1 METLDNVIQKQISK
15 SLLSFMKL
23 VDPDKR
29 FGFDTPLIEKWNRLT
44 LEEQRKLY
52 LYLLYRK
59 WRGEP
64 FYGTPYEIICNCHP
78 YPTNWNGRPMI
89 NSLMKST
96 TKMVRAKFGGSYGIY
111 TLDEARVWQM
121 TELLRCNCLGRHPM
135 PGQETKK
142 AGIACRES

>member
-1 METLDNVIQKQISK
+1 METIDDVIAKNRSIEHLWKIIDPEKKHPYATCLDKWYR
-15 SLLSFMKL
+15 MTL
-23 VDPDKR
+23 V
-29 FGFDTPLIEKWNRLT
+29 
-44 LEEQRKLY
+44 EQRKLY

-96 TKMVRAKFGGSYGIY
+96 TPMVRAKFDGSYGIY
-111 TLDEARVWQM
+111 TLDEARTWGM
-121 TELLRCNCLGRHPM
+121 TELEKMNF
-135 PGQETKK
+135 
-142 AGIACRES
+142 

>member
-1 METLDNVIQKQISK
+1 MAQ
-15 SLLSFMKL
+15 
-23 VDPDKR
+23 
-29 FGFDTPLIEKWNRLT
+29 IEKIDDVIAKKGSIEHLWKIIDPENKHPYKARLDVWYRMSLT
-44 LEEQRKLY
+44 EQRKLY

-96 TKMVRAKFGGSYGIY
+96 TRMVSACFNGSYGVY
-111 TLDEARVWQM
+111 TLDEAKLWQM
-121 TELLRCNCLGRHPM
+121 TNLKPLNFKL
-135 PGQETKK
+135 T
-142 AGIACRES
+142 I